1 MKKINLIKILIFPL
15 LSTKILPDAVQFDK
29 PPLGKIIAY
38 ELTKKGY
45 ILPDVIWQAKMGSLF
60 DHFFFGTTI
69 GVDLARINIKKNFDL
84 GLGGLRVDLLKAL
97 LDVILI
103 KTKSDVT
110 QFKYGDIF
118 DDNFCGVF
126 KSCIATN
133 IVLPVLYFKIY
144 FIRLNLIEL
153 NLGDFIYMAKVLF
166 STDLILNQ
174 DRYVRIAKFAKINVI
189 ARIFIPSIQ
198 IDLGA
203 LINLCRKNKD
213 DDSEIKIDDTN
224 TEVN

>member
-1 MKKINLIKILIFPL
+1 
-15 LSTKILPDAVQFDK
+15 
-29 PPLGKIIAY
+29 
-38 ELTKKGY
+38 
-45 ILPDVIWQAKMGSLF
+45 
-60 DHFFFGTTI
+60 
-69 GVDLARINIKKNFDL
+69 
-84 GLGGLRVDLLKAL
+84 
-97 LDVILI
+97 
-103 KTKSDVT
+103 
-110 QFKYGDIF
+110 
-118 DDNFCGVF
+118 
-126 KSCIATN
+126 
-133 IVLPVLYFKIY
+133 
-144 FIRLNLIEL
+144 
-153 NLGDFIYMAKVLF
+153 MAKVLF